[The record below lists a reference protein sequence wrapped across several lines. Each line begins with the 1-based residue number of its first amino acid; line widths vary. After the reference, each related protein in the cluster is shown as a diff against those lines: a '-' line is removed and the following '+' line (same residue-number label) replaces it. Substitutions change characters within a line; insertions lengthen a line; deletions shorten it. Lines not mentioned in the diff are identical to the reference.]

1 MLEVTKNTDVYT
13 ADDKHV
19 GSVDRIVIDPVTQQ
33 LTHVVV
39 RKGIFFPED
48 KLIHFED
55 ISTATPE
62 RINLRQGVDSTR
74 LDPFVER
81 HFVPLDETD
90 LREGDVVYDPGFV
103 SAWYGPIG
111 IAPPMHRDALLSVS
125 ERNIP
130 DRLLALEAGL
140 AVLSSDHVV
149 VGHLERVLATDD
161 GRPTH
166 FIIDAGGLSLERRA
180 VPIGW
185 VGEITEEGIALGVT
199 AHMVETI
206 VPLGPDE

>member
-13 ADDKHV
+13 ADDRHV
-19 GSVDRIVIDPVTQQ
+19 GSVDRIVLDPVTQQ

-62 RINLRQGVDSTR
+62 RINLRQGVDAAQ
-74 LDPFVER
+74 LDPFVEH
-81 HFVPLDETD
+81 HFVTVDETD
-90 LREGDVVYDPGFV
+90 LPEGDLVYDPGFV

-111 IAPPMHRDALLSVS
+111 VAPPMHRDALLSVS

-130 DRLLALEAGL
+130 DRLLALEAGSP
-140 AVLSSDHVV
+140 VLSSDHEV

-166 FIIDAGGLSLERRA
+166 LVIEDDGLSLDRRA
-180 VPIGW
+180 MPIGW

-199 AHMVETI
+199 AHMVEAV